1 MHSLQKY
8 CVYCNNQ
15 EKHVVNKKV
24 MQVEEFNDLVA
35 RMKDKMFRL
44 ALRVVKNEET
54 AHDVVQESFIK
65 VWNKREKLAE
75 IENKDAYCMT
85 IARNMGID
93 KLRGKKMDISD
104 IDEQYDLRAK
114 TADPERT
121 LVAKQEL
128 SNVMKVVNSLP
139 ENHRTVIQL
148 RDIEGYSYKEI
159 SAMTGYS
166 LEKVKVYLHRAR
178 TKLRQQIRRSD

>member
-1 MHSLQKY
+1 
-8 CVYCNNQ
+8 
-15 EKHVVNKKV
+15 
-24 MQVEEFNDLVA
+24 MQVEEFNDLVE
-35 RMKDKMFRL
+35 RMRDKMYRL

-54 AHDVVQESFIK
+54 AQDVVQDSFIK

-93 KLRGKKMDISD
+93 KLRAKKLTTTD
-104 IDEQYDLRAK
+104 IDDQFDIKSK
-114 TADPERT
+114 TADPERE

-128 SNVMKVVNSLP
+128 SIVMKVVNSLP

-166 LEKVKVYLHRAR
+166 IEKVKVYLHRAR
-178 TKLRQQIRRSD
+178 TKLRQQIKKSD